1 MLNSEELINKVKGYN
16 KFLNPEKLNKAY
28 DFAVK
33 AHSNQKRA
41 SGDPY
46 SVHPIEV
53 ANILTDLKLDSATIT
68 TGLLH
73 DTIEDTYATYETIK
87 GEFGSEVADLV
98 DGVTKISV
106 LENTASANSKAE
118 NFRKL
123 ILATSKDIRVLL
135 VKIADRLHN
144 MRTIKAI
151 DKEDKRKRIAQ
162 ETMEIYAP
170 LADRMGMHRIRDE
183 LEDLSFEILNHEGR
197 SLIQKRLEE
206 IKLNKKDIFESLS
219 SEFNQLLIE
228 NNINSKI
235 YGREKTPFSIW
246 RKVQKKRVSLEQ
258 ITDIIGFRIIV
269 DDTDDCY
276 KSLGIIHKAYNCI
289 PGKFKD
295 YISSAKINGYKSIHT
310 SVIGS
315 YKKPVEIQIRT
326 KQMHEFAERGIA
338 SHWQYKSSE
347 KFNSLTWKE
356 YDWLKDLVEIIEKNE
371 NPEHS
376 YEYTKLQMFQENVFC
391 FTPKGSVIKLPK
403 DATAIDF
410 AYAVHTKIGD
420 TAIGCEI
427 NGNKSE
433 LQSILRNGDRVNI
446 TTSKSQSPSLHWI
459 PTTKTGK
466 ARAAIRRYW
475 HDRGERKEERIKKYN
490 TTLWISLPDKPG
502 QLGNVSSL
510 IGEHKLNI
518 SNLEMTGKNPNY
530 INFKFQLIIRDLKNF
545 TNFIAELKQKGIKF
559 KIIRHEDKRN
569 AFTQKILRYF
579 KKN

>member
-1 MLNSEELINKVKGYN
+1 MLNSTDLINKVKVYN
-16 KFLNPEKLNKAY
+16 KFLNHERLDKAY
-28 DFAVK
+28 NFAVK
-33 AHSNQKRA
+33 AHHNQKRA

-73 DTIEDTYATYETIK
+73 DTIEDTFATYETIK
-87 GEFGSEVADLV
+87 NEFGDEVADLV
-98 DGVTKISV
+98 EGVTKISV
-106 LENTASANSKAE
+106 FENTADANSKVE

-151 DKEDKRKRIAQ
+151 SNEEKRQRIAQ

-183 LEDLSFEILNHEGR
+183 LEDLSFEILNNEAR
-197 SLIQKRLEE
+197 ALIKKKLDE
-206 IKLNKKDIFESLS
+206 IKSDTKNIFETLS
-219 SEFNQLLIE
+219 FELSEILND
-228 NNINSKI
+228 NHINAKI
-235 YGREKTPFSIW
+235 HGREKTPFSIW
-246 RKVQKKRVSLEQ
+246 RKVQKKRISLDQ
-258 ITDIIGFRIIV
+258 ITDIIGFRIKLSSV
-269 DDTDDCY
+269 DECY
-276 KSLGIIHKAYNCI
+276 KTLGIFHKKWNCI

-295 YISSAKINGYKSIHT
+295 YISSPKINGYKSLHT

-315 YKKPVEIQIRT
+315 NKKPIEIQIRT
-326 KQMHEFAERGIA
+326 HEMHEFADRGVA
-338 SHWQYKSSE
+338 SHWKYKSSE
-347 KFNSLTWKE
+347 KFNSLSWKE

-403 DATAIDF
+403 DATPIDF
-410 AYAVHTKIGD
+410 AYAVHTKIGN

-433 LQSILRNGDRVNI
+433 LQDLLRNGDRVNI
-446 TTSKSQSPSLHWI
+446 ITSKKQSPSLHWI
-459 PTTKTGK
+459 PVTKTGK
-466 ARAAIRRYW
+466 ARSAIRKYW
-475 HDRGERKEERIKKYN
+475 HDKGEQKEEKIKKYN
-490 TTLWISLPDKPG
+490 TTLWISLPDQPG
-502 QLGNVSSL
+502 KLGEVTTL

-518 SNLEMTGKNPNY
+518 SGVEMKEKTKDY
-530 INFKFQLIIRDLKNF
+530 INFRFNLIVLNLKNF
-545 TNFIAELKQKGIKF
+545 TNFISQLKQMQIKF
-559 KIIRHEDKRN
+559 KIIRHENKRN
-569 AFTQKILRYF
+569 AFTQKIFKYF
-579 KKN
+579 KKD

>member
-1 MLNSEELINKVKGYN
+1 MLNSNELINKVKNYN
-16 KFLNPEKLNKAY
+16 KFLNPEKLDKAY
-28 DFAVK
+28 NFAVN
-33 AHSNQKRA
+33 AHKSQKRA

-53 ANILTDLKLDSATIT
+53 ANILTELKLDSATIT

-73 DTIEDTYATYETIK
+73 DTIEDTFATYETIK
-87 GEFGSEVADLV
+87 QEFGNEVADLV
-98 DGVTKISV
+98 DGVTKISAF
-106 LENTASANSKAE
+106 ENSAGANSKVE

-151 DKEDKRKRIAQ
+151 TKEDKRKRIAQ

-183 LEDLSFEILNHEGR
+183 LEDLSFEILNNDAR
-197 SLIQKRLEE
+197 KLIKKRLDE
-206 IKLNKKDIFESLS
+206 IKLDRKDLFEEQSFKLS
-219 SEFNQLLIE
+219 EILNDNE
-228 NNINSKI
+228 INAEI
-235 YGREKTPFSIW
+235 HGREKTPFSIW

-258 ITDIIGFRIIV
+258 ITDIIGFRIILNNV
-269 DDTDDCY
+269 DDCY
-276 KSLGIIHKAYNCI
+276 KTLGIFHKKWNCI

-295 YISSAKINGYKSIHT
+295 YISSPKINGYKSIHT

-315 YKKPVEIQIRT
+315 NKKPIEIQIRT
-326 KQMHEFAERGIA
+326 HEMHEFAERGIA

-347 KFNSLTWKE
+347 KFNSISWKE

-371 NPEHS
+371 NPEDS

-410 AYAVHTKIGD
+410 AYAVHTKVGNS
-420 TAIGCEI
+420 AVGCEI

-433 LQSILRNGDRVNI
+433 LQTILRNGDRVNI
-446 TTSKSQSPSLHWI
+446 ITSKNNSPSLHWI
-459 PTTKTGK
+459 PSTKTGK

-475 HDRGERKEERIKKYN
+475 HDKGEQKEEKTKKYN
-490 TTLWISLPDKPG
+490 TTLWMSLPDKPG
-502 QLGNVSSL
+502 QLGDISSL
-510 IGEHKLNI
+510 IGSHKLNI
-518 SNLEMTGKNPNY
+518 SNLEMVGKNPNY
-530 INFKFQLIIRDLKNF
+530 INFKFKLIIRNLKNF

-559 KIIRHEDKRN
+559 KIIRHEEKRN
-569 AFTQKILRYF
+569 AFTQKILKYF

>member
-1 MLNSEELINKVKGYN
+1 MLNSDDLINKVKNYN
-16 KFLNPEKLNKAY
+16 KFVNLEWLNKAY
-28 DFAVK
+28 NFAIK

-53 ANILTDLKLDSATIT
+53 ANILTDLKLDSATIV

-73 DTIEDTYATYETIK
+73 DTIEDTFATYETIK
-87 GEFGSEVADLV
+87 GEFGEEVAELV
-98 DGVTKISV
+98 EGVTKISV
-106 LENTASANSKAE
+106 FENTAAANSKAE

-135 VKIADRLHN
+135 VKLADRLHN
-144 MRTIKAI
+144 MRTLKSISR
-151 DKEDKRKRIAQ
+151 DDKRKRIAQ

-183 LEDLSFEILNHEGR
+183 LEDLSFEILNIDAR
-197 SLIQKRLEE
+197 TLIQNRLKE
-206 IKLNKKDIFESLS
+206 IKKDKEDLFDNHSQEIK
-219 SEFNQLLIE
+219 NLLLE
-228 NNINSKI
+228 NNVKAII

-246 RKVQKKRVSLEQ
+246 RKLQKKRVSLEQ
-258 ITDIIGFRIIV
+258 ITDIIGFRIILENL
-269 DDTDDCY
+269 DDCY
-276 KSLGIIHKAYNCI
+276 HALGVLHKKWNCI

-295 YISSAKINGYKSIHT
+295 YISSPKINGYKSLHT

-315 YKKPVEIQIRT
+315 YKKPIEIQIRT
-326 KQMHEFAERGIA
+326 NEMHDFAERGIA
-338 SHWQYKSSE
+338 SHWKYKSSE
-347 KFNSLTWKE
+347 KFNSLQWKE

-403 DATAIDF
+403 NATPIDF
-410 AYAVHTKIGD
+410 AYAVHTKIGN
-420 TAIGCEI
+420 TTIGCEI

-433 LQSILRNGDRVNI
+433 LQSILRNGDTVNI
-446 TTSKSQSPSLHWI
+446 ITSKNQSPSLHWI
-459 PTTKTGK
+459 PVTKTGK

-475 HDRGERKEERIKKYN
+475 HDKGEEKEEKLKKYN

-502 QLGNVSSL
+502 QLGSITSL
-510 IGEHKLNI
+510 IGDHKLNI
-518 SNLEMTGKNPNY
+518 SNLEMAGKNPNY

-569 AFTQKILRYF
+569 AFTQKILKYF
-579 KKN
+579 KKD

>member
-1 MLNSEELINKVKGYN
+1 MLNSDDLINKVKGYN
-16 KFLNPEKLNKAY
+16 KFLNPDRLNKAY

-87 GEFGSEVADLV
+87 GEFGDEVADLV
-98 DGVTKISV
+98 DGVTKISA
-106 LENTASANSKAE
+106 LENNASSNSKAE

-151 DKEDKRKRIAQ
+151 SKEEKRKRISQ

-183 LEDLSFEILNHEGR
+183 LEDLSFEILNNEAR
-197 SLIQKRLEE
+197 LLIQKRLDE
-206 IKLNKKDIFESLS
+206 IKLDKKDIFESLS
-219 SEFNQLLIE
+219 SEISKLLNQNKIS
-228 NNINSKI
+228 SKI

-258 ITDIIGFRIIV
+258 ITDIIGFRIILDNV
-269 DDTDDCY
+269 DDCY
-276 KSLGIIHKAYNCI
+276 KTLGIIHKEYNCI

-310 SVIGS
+310 AVIGS
-315 YKKPVEIQIRT
+315 NRKPIEIQIRT
-326 KQMHEFAERGIA
+326 KEMHDFAERGIA

-391 FTPKGSVIKLPK
+391 FTPKGSVIKLPR

-420 TAIGCEI
+420 TAVGCEI

-433 LQSILRNGDRVNI
+433 LQSILRNGDRI
-446 TTSKSQSPSLHWI
+446 KIITSKKQSPSLHWI

-475 HDRGERKEERIKKYN
+475 HDRGEEKQERIKKYN

-518 SNLEMTGKNPNY
+518 SNLVMAGKKPDY

-579 KKN
+579 KKD

>member
-1 MLNSEELINKVKGYN
+1 MLNSSELINKVKSYN
-16 KFLNPEKLNKAY
+16 KFVNFDRLNKAY
-28 DFAVK
+28 NFAIK
-33 AHSNQKRA
+33 AHSNQKRD

-53 ANILTDLKLDSATIT
+53 ANILTDLKLDTATIT

-73 DTIEDTYATYETIK
+73 DTIEDTFATYETIK
-87 GEFGSEVADLV
+87 NEFGDEVAELV
-98 DGVTKISV
+98 EGVTKISV
-106 LENTASANSKAE
+106 FENTAASNSKAE

-135 VKIADRLHN
+135 VKLADRLHN
-144 MRTIKAI
+144 MRTIKSI
-151 DKEDKRKRIAQ
+151 KQDDKKKRIAQ

-183 LEDLSFEILNHEGR
+183 LEDLSFEILNFEAR
-197 SLIQKRLEE
+197 RLIQRRLDEIKKDKEDIYDSLSLELRNLLEE
-206 IKLNKKDIFESLS
+206 NKIKAKF
-219 SEFNQLLIE
+219 
-228 NNINSKI
+228 

-258 ITDIIGFRIIV
+258 ITDIIGFRIILNNE
-269 DDTDDCY
+269 DECY
-276 KSLGIIHKAYNCI
+276 RALGVIHKKWNCI

-295 YISSAKINGYKSIHT
+295 YISSPKINSYKSLHT

-315 YKKPVEIQIRT
+315 YKKPIEIQIRT
-326 KQMHEFAERGIA
+326 SEMHDFAERGIA
-338 SHWQYKSSE
+338 SHWKYKSSE
-347 KFNSLTWKE
+347 KFTSLNWKE

-403 DATAIDF
+403 DATSIDF

-427 NGNKSE
+427 NGNKAE
-433 LQSILRNGDRVNI
+433 LQTILRNGDSVKI
-446 TTSKSQSPSLHWI
+446 ITSKNQSPSLHWI
-459 PTTKTGK
+459 PITKTGK
-466 ARAAIRRYW
+466 ARSAIRKYW
-475 HDRGERKEERIKKYN
+475 HDKGEEKEKKTKKYN
-490 TTLWISLPDKPG
+490 TTLWISLLDKPG
-502 QLGNVSSL
+502 QLGAISSL

-518 SNLEMTGKNPNY
+518 SNLEMAGKNPNY

-569 AFTQKILRYF
+569 AFTQKIFKYF

>member
-1 MLNSEELINKVKGYN
+1 MLNSEELINKVKVYN

-33 AHSNQKRA
+33 AHENQKRA

-98 DGVTKISV
+98 DGVTKISA
-106 LENTASANSKAE
+106 LENTATSNSKAE

-151 DKEDKRKRIAQ
+151 NRLDKRKRIAQ

-183 LEDLSFEILNHEGR
+183 LEDLSFEVLNNEAR
-197 SLIQKRLEE
+197 KLIQKRLDE
-206 IKLNKKDIFESLS
+206 IKLDKKDIFETLS
-219 SEFNQLLIE
+219 QEIDSNLE
-228 NNINSKI
+228 NNNIFSKI

-258 ITDIIGFRIIV
+258 ITDIIGFRIILENI
-269 DDTDDCY
+269 DDCY
-276 KSLGIIHKAYNCI
+276 KTLGVLHKKWNCI

-295 YISSAKINGYKSIHT
+295 YISSPKINGYKSIHT
-310 SVIGS
+310 AVIGS
-315 YKKPVEIQIRT
+315 YKKPIEIQIRT
-326 KQMHEFAERGIA
+326 KEMHDFAERGIA

-356 YDWLKDLVEIIEKNE
+356 YDWLKDLVEIIERNE

-403 DATAIDF
+403 DATPIDF

-433 LQSILRNGDRVNI
+433 LQNILRNGDTVKI
-446 TTSKSQSPSLHWI
+446 ITSKNNSPSLHWI
-459 PTTKTGK
+459 PITKTGK
-466 ARAAIRRYW
+466 ARSAIRRYW
-475 HDRGERKEERIKKYN
+475 HDRGEKKEERVKKYN

-510 IGEHKLNI
+510 IGQHKLNI
-518 SNLEMTGKNPNY
+518 SNLEMAGKNPNY

-569 AFTQKILRYF
+569 AFTQKILKYF

>member
-1 MLNSEELINKVKGYN
+1 MLNSEELINKVKNYN
-16 KFLNPEKLNKAY
+16 KFLNLERLNKAY
-28 DFAVK
+28 NFAVK

-53 ANILTDLKLDSATIT
+53 ANILTELKLDSATIT

-73 DTIEDTYATYETIK
+73 DTIEDTFATYDTIK

-98 DGVTKISV
+98 DGVTKISA
-106 LENTASANSKAE
+106 LENTASSSSKAE

-151 DKEDKRKRIAQ
+151 KKIEKRQRISQ

-183 LEDLSFEILNHEGR
+183 LEDLSFEVLNNDAR
-197 SLIQKRLEE
+197 KLIQKRLDE
-206 IKLNKKDIFESLS
+206 INLDKKDIFQTLS
-219 SEFNQLLIE
+219 NEIDQHLKKNKI
-228 NNINSKI
+228 ISKI

-258 ITDIIGFRIIV
+258 ITDIIGFRIIL
-269 DDTDDCY
+269 DNIDDCY
-276 KSLGIIHKAYNCI
+276 KTLGVLHKKWNCI

-295 YISSAKINGYKSIHT
+295 YISSPKINGYKSIHT
-310 SVIGS
+310 AVIGS
-315 YKKPVEIQIRT
+315 FKKPIEIQIRT
-326 KQMHEFAERGIA
+326 KEMHDFAERGIA

-403 DATAIDF
+403 DATPIDF
-410 AYAVHTKIGD
+410 AYAVHTKIGN

-433 LQSILRNGDRVNI
+433 LQNILRNGDTVKI
-446 TTSKSQSPSLHWI
+446 ITSKNNSPSLHWI

-466 ARAAIRRYW
+466 ARSAIRKYW
-475 HDRGERKEERIKKYN
+475 HDKGEKKAERIKKYN

-510 IGEHKLNI
+510 IGQHKLNI
-518 SNLEMTGKNPNY
+518 SNLEMAGKNPNY
-530 INFKFQLIIRDLKNF
+530 INFRFQLIIKDLKNF

-569 AFTQKILRYF
+569 AFTQKILKYF

>member
-1 MLNSEELINKVKGYN
+1 MLNSTELINKVKIYN
-16 KFLNPEKLNKAY
+16 KFLNPERLDKAFN
-28 DFAVK
+28 FAVK
-33 AHSNQKRA
+33 AHQNQKRA

-53 ANILTDLKLDSATIT
+53 ANILTELKLDSATIT

-73 DTIEDTYATYETIK
+73 DTIEDTFATYETIK
-87 GEFGSEVADLV
+87 SEFGDEVAELV

-106 LENTASANSKAE
+106 FENTAGSNSKVE

-151 DKEDKRKRIAQ
+151 PKEEKRQRIAQ

-183 LEDLSFEILNHEGR
+183 LEDLSFEILNNEAR
-197 SLIQKRLEE
+197 ELIKNKLDE
-206 IKLNKKDIFESLS
+206 IKSDKKDLFESLS
-219 SEFNQLLIE
+219 FELSEILNE
-228 NNINSKI
+228 NHINAEI
-235 YGREKTPFSIW
+235 HGREKTPFSIW
-246 RKVQKKRVSLEQ
+246 RKVQKKRISLEQ
-258 ITDIIGFRIIV
+258 ITDIIGFRITLSSV
-269 DDTDDCY
+269 DECY
-276 KSLGIIHKAYNCI
+276 KTLGIFHKKWNCI

-295 YISSAKINGYKSIHT
+295 YISSPKINGYKSLHT

-315 YKKPVEIQIRT
+315 NQKPIEIQIRT
-326 KQMHEFAERGIA
+326 HEMHEFAERGVA
-338 SHWQYKSSE
+338 SHWKYKSSE
-347 KFNSLTWKE
+347 KFNSLSWKE

-403 DATAIDF
+403 DATPIDF
-410 AYAVHTKIGD
+410 AYAVHTKIGN
-420 TAIGCEI
+420 TATGCEI

-433 LQSILRNGDRVNI
+433 LQEILRNGDRVNI
-446 TTSKSQSPSLHWI
+446 ITSKNQSPSLHWI

-475 HDRGERKEERIKKYN
+475 HDKGEQKEEKIKKYN
-490 TTLWISLPDKPG
+490 TTLWISLPDQPG
-502 QLGNVSSL
+502 QLGDISSL
-510 IGEHKLNI
+510 IGSHKLNI
-518 SNLEMTGKNPNY
+518 SNVEMAGKNIKY
-530 INFKFQLIIRDLKNF
+530 INFKFKLIITNLKNF

-569 AFTQKILRYF
+569 AFTQKILKYF
-579 KKN
+579 KKD

>member
-1 MLNSEELINKVKGYN
+1 MLNSNDLINKVKVYN
-16 KFLNPEKLNKAY
+16 KFLNPERLDKAFN
-28 DFAVK
+28 FAVK
-33 AHSNQKRA
+33 AHQNQKRA

-53 ANILTDLKLDSATIT
+53 ANILTELKLDSATIT

-73 DTIEDTYATYETIK
+73 DTIEDTFATYETIK
-87 GEFGSEVADLV
+87 DEFGDEVAELV
-98 DGVTKISV
+98 NGVTKISV
-106 LENTASANSKAE
+106 FENNAGSNSKVE

-151 DKEDKRKRIAQ
+151 PKIEKRQRIAQ

-183 LEDLSFEILNHEGR
+183 LEDLSFEILNNEAR
-197 SLIQKRLEE
+197 ELIKNKLDE
-206 IKLNKKDIFESLS
+206 IKSDKKDLFESLS
-219 SEFNQLLIE
+219 FELSEILND
-228 NNINSKI
+228 NHINAEI
-235 YGREKTPFSIW
+235 HGREKTPFSIW
-246 RKVQKKRVSLEQ
+246 RKVQKKRISLEQ
-258 ITDIIGFRIIV
+258 ITDIIGFRITLSTV
-269 DDTDDCY
+269 DECY
-276 KSLGIIHKAYNCI
+276 KTLGIFHKKWNCI

-295 YISSAKINGYKSIHT
+295 YISSPKINGYKSLHT

-315 YKKPVEIQIRT
+315 NKKPIEIQIRT
-326 KQMHEFAERGIA
+326 HEMHEFAERGVA
-338 SHWQYKSSE
+338 SHWKYKSSE
-347 KFNSLTWKE
+347 KFNSLSWKE

-403 DATAIDF
+403 DATPIDF
-410 AYAVHTKIGD
+410 AYAVHTKIGN

-433 LQSILRNGDRVNI
+433 LQEILRNGDRVNI
-446 TTSKSQSPSLHWI
+446 ITSKNQSPSLHWI

-466 ARAAIRRYW
+466 ARSAIRRYW
-475 HDRGERKEERIKKYN
+475 HDKGEQKEEKTKKYN
-490 TTLWISLPDKPG
+490 TTLWISLPDQPG
-502 QLGNVSSL
+502 QLGDISSL
-510 IGEHKLNI
+510 IGSHKLNI
-518 SNLEMTGKNPNY
+518 SNVEMVGKNTKY
-530 INFKFQLIIRDLKNF
+530 INFKFRLIITNLKNF
-545 TNFIAELKQKGIKF
+545 TNFIAELKQKSIKF

-569 AFTQKILRYF
+569 AFTQKILKYF

>member
-1 MLNSEELINKVKGYN
+1 MLNSEDLINKVKNYN
-16 KFLNPEKLNKAY
+16 KFLNHEKLNKAY

-73 DTIEDTYATYETIK
+73 DTIEDTFATYETIK
-87 GEFGSEVADLV
+87 EEFGDEVADLV

-106 LENTASANSKAE
+106 FENTASTNSKAE

-135 VKIADRLHN
+135 VKLADRLHN
-144 MRTIKAI
+144 MRTIKSI
-151 DKEDKRKRIAQ
+151 ENKEKRKRISQ

-183 LEDLSFEILNHEGR
+183 LEDLAFEILNNDVR
-197 SLIQKRLEE
+197 KLILNRLDE
-206 IKLNKKDIFESLS
+206 IKKDKEDIFESLS
-219 SEFNQLLIE
+219 LEIKDLLNK
-228 NNINSKI
+228 NNISAEI
-235 YGREKTPFSIW
+235 IGREKTPFSIW
-246 RKVQKKRVSLEQ
+246 RKLQKKRVSLEQ
-258 ITDIIGFRIIV
+258 ITDIIGFRIILNSI
-269 DDTDDCY
+269 DECY
-276 KSLGIIHKAYNCI
+276 HTLGTLHKRWNCI

-295 YISSAKINGYKSIHT
+295 YISSPKINGYKSLHT
-310 SVIGS
+310 AVIGS
-315 YKKPVEIQIRT
+315 YKKPIEIQIRSS
-326 KQMHEFAERGIA
+326 QMHEFAERGIA

-347 KFNSLTWKE
+347 KFNSLSWKE

-403 DATAIDF
+403 DATPIDF

-433 LQSILRNGDRVNI
+433 LQTILRNGDSVNI
-446 TTSKSQSPSLHWI
+446 LTSKNQSPSLHWL
-459 PTTKTGK
+459 PVTKTGK
-466 ARAAIRRYW
+466 ARSAIRRYW
-475 HDRGERKEERIKKYN
+475 HDRGEKKEQKVKKYN

-502 QLGNVSSL
+502 QLGSISSL
-510 IGEHKLNI
+510 IGDHKLNI
-518 SNLEMTGKNPNY
+518 SNLVMAGKNPNY
-530 INFKFQLIIRDLKNF
+530 INFKFQLIITNLKNF

-559 KIIRHEDKRN
+559 KIIRHENTRN

>member
-1 MLNSEELINKVKGYN
+1 MINNNELINQIKSYN
-16 KFLNPEKLNKAY
+16 KFLNSESLSKAY
-28 DFAVK
+28 DFALE
-33 AHSNQKRA
+33 AHQNQKREE
-41 SGDPY
+41 GVPY
-46 SVHPIEV
+46 IIHPV
-53 ANILTDLKLDSATIT
+53 AVAKILTELKLDSATIT

-73 DTIEDTYATYETIK
+73 DTIEDTNVTYATVK
-87 GEFGSEVADLV
+87 KEFGEEVANLV
-98 DGVTKISV
+98 DGVTKISA
-106 LENTASANSKAE
+106 LEDKASTDSKAE

-135 VKIADRLHN
+135 VKLADRLHN
-144 MRTIKAI
+144 MRTIQFVKDKNKIIRKA
-151 DKEDKRKRIAQ
+151 K

-170 LADRMGMHRIRDE
+170 LADRMGMNRIRDE
-183 LEDLSFEILNHEGR
+183 LEDLSFSVLNKPARDLILERLNFIKNNTDDTFKIISKELIEILNQNG
-197 SLIQKRLEE
+197 ITAT
-206 IKLNKKDIFESLS
+206 IT
-219 SEFNQLLIE
+219 
-228 NNINSKI
+228 
-235 YGREKTPFSIW
+235 GREKTPFSIW
-246 RKVQKKRVSLEQ
+246 RKLQKKRVSLEQ
-258 ITDIIGFRIIV
+258 ITDIIGFRIILKNI
-269 DDTDDCY
+269 DDCY
-276 KSLGIIHKAYNCI
+276 KSLGILHKNWNCI

-295 YISSAKINGYKSIHT
+295 YISSPNINGYKSIHT
-310 SVIGS
+310 AVIGS
-315 YKKPVEIQIRT
+315 FKKPIEIQIRT
-326 KQMHEFAERGIA
+326 KEMHDFAERGIA

-403 DATAIDF
+403 DATPIDF
-410 AYAVHTKIGD
+410 AYAVHTKVGD

-433 LQSILRNGDRVNI
+433 LQSILRNGDTVKI
-446 TTSKSQSPSLHWI
+446 LTSKNNSPSLHWI
-459 PTTKTGK
+459 PATKTGK
-466 ARAAIRRYW
+466 ARSAIRRYW
-475 HDRGERKEERIKKYN
+475 HDKGEKKQERVKKYN

-510 IGEHKLNI
+510 IGQHKLNI
-518 SNLEMTGKNPNY
+518 SNLEMVGKNPNY

-569 AFTQKILRYF
+569 AFTQKILKYF

>member
-1 MLNSEELINKVKGYN
+1 MLNSTDLINKVKVYN
-16 KFLNPEKLNKAY
+16 KFLNHERLDKAY
-28 DFAVK
+28 NFAVK
-33 AHSNQKRA
+33 AHHNQKRA

-73 DTIEDTYATYETIK
+73 DTIEDTFATYETIK
-87 GEFGSEVADLV
+87 NEFGDEVADLV
-98 DGVTKISV
+98 EGVTKISV
-106 LENTASANSKAE
+106 LENTAGVNSKAE

-151 DKEDKRKRIAQ
+151 TKEEKKMRIAQ

-170 LADRMGMHRIRDE
+170 LADRMGMHTIRDE
-183 LEDLSFEILNHEGR
+183 LEDLSFEILNNDAR
-197 SLIQKRLEE
+197 KLIKKRLDE
-206 IKLNKKDIFESLS
+206 IKLDTKDVFETLSFELSEILNK
-219 SEFNQLLIE
+219 NH
-228 NNINSKI
+228 INAEI

-258 ITDIIGFRIIV
+258 ITDIVGFRIIL
-269 DDTDDCY
+269 DNIDDCY
-276 KSLGIIHKAYNCI
+276 KTLGIFHKKWNCI

-295 YISSAKINGYKSIHT
+295 YISSPKINGYESIHT

-315 YKKPVEIQIRT
+315 KKKPIEIQIRT
-326 KQMHEFAERGIA
+326 KNMHEFAERGVA

-347 KFNSLTWKE
+347 RFNALSLKE

-410 AYAVHTKIGD
+410 AYAVHTKVGN

-433 LQSILRNGDRVNI
+433 LQDILRNGDRVNI
-446 TTSKSQSPSLHWI
+446 TTSKNQSPSLHWI

-475 HDRGERKEERIKKYN
+475 HDNGEQKEERVKKYN
-490 TTLWISLPDKPG
+490 TTLWISLPDQPG
-502 QLGNVSSL
+502 QLGDISSL
-510 IGEHKLNI
+510 IGSHKLNI
-518 SNLEMTGKNPNY
+518 SNVEMAGKNLKY
-530 INFKFQLIIRDLKNF
+530 INFKFKLIITNLKNF

-569 AFTQKILRYF
+569 AFTQKIFRYF